1 VIKGLVSGIAN
12 QAINTAS
19 RATDAMLRK
28 TTVRPKL
35 AAMRP
40 NSAVLNEAPIPDAVP
55 TRPCARLNPVIR
67 MSDVPEIHTRV
78 VASDNP
84 PTGVGEIGVV
94 TVAPAIANGI
104 YQVTGERLR
113 HLPMSPERLKAAL
126 G

>member
-1 VIKGLVSGIAN
+1 
-12 QAINTAS
+12 
-19 RATDAMLRK
+19 
-28 TTVRPKL
+28 
-35 AAMRP
+35 
-40 NSAVLNEAPIPDAVP
+40 
-55 TRPCARLNPVIR
+55 
-67 MSDVPEIHTRV
+67 MSDVPEIHTSRV

-104 YQVTGERLR
+104 YQLTGKRLR

>member
-1 VIKGLVSGIAN
+1 MWYLS
-12 QAINTAS
+12 
-19 RATDAMLRK
+19 L
-28 TTVRPKL
+28 
-35 AAMRP
+35 
-40 NSAVLNEAPIPDAVP
+40 
-55 TRPCARLNPVIR
+55 R
-67 MSDVPEIHTRV
+67 MSDVPEIHIRI

-104 YQVTGERLR
+104 YQLTGKRLR